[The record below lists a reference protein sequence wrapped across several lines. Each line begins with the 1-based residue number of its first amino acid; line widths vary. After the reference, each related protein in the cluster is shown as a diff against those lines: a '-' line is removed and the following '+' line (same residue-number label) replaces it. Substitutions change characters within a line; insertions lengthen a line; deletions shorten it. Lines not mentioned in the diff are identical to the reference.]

1 MISTAEA
8 GCRRKGFDNLGCR
21 NGSMRSHH
29 CLMAMQRAMVPVM
42 TTHLPNGDRAI
53 LDVRKLED
61 YCLSPS
67 HPRGRHK
74 ARVFRQAL
82 GLAQED
88 AVWLR
93 AAPLEAAVT
102 GEAVPVTTDAWG
114 TYWQLDVVIRRHRMR
129 AVVRTLWIVR
139 TGEDLSRL
147 VTCWV
152 V

>member
-1 MISTAEA
+1 
-8 GCRRKGFDNLGCR
+8 
-21 NGSMRSHH
+21 
-29 CLMAMQRAMVPVM
+29 MAK
-42 TTHLPNGDRAI
+42 HLPNGDRAI
-53 LDVRKLED
+53 LDIRKLEE

-74 ARVFRQAL
+74 ARVFRQTL
-82 GLAQED
+82 GLRQED

-93 AAPLEAAVT
+93 AALLDAAAA
-102 GEAVPVTTDAWG
+102 GEAVPMATDAWG
-114 TYWQLDVVIRRHRMR
+114 TYWQLDSIITRQQKR

-139 TGEDLSRL
+139 TGENLPRL

>member
-1 MISTAEA
+1 
-8 GCRRKGFDNLGCR
+8 
-21 NGSMRSHH
+21 
-29 CLMAMQRAMVPVM
+29 M
-42 TTHLPNGDRAI
+42 TTHLPNGDRAV

-82 GLAQED
+82 GLDQDD
-88 AVWLR
+88 AAWLR
-93 AAPLEAAVT
+93 AALLEAAAA
-102 GEAVPVTTDAWG
+102 GEAVPATTDAWG
-114 TYWQLDVVIRRHRMR
+114 MYWQLDVVIRRHRKR

-139 TGEDLSRL
+139 TGEDLLRL

>member
-1 MISTAEA
+1 MTA
-8 GCRRKGFDNLGCR
+8 
-21 NGSMRSHH
+21 
-29 CLMAMQRAMVPVM
+29 Q
-42 TTHLPNGDRAI
+42 LPNADRAI
-53 LDVRKLED
+53 LDIRKLED

-74 ARVFRQAL
+74 ARVFRDAL
-82 GLAQED
+82 GLDQGD
-88 AVWLR
+88 AAWLR
-93 AAPLEAAVT
+93 AALLAAAAT
-102 GEAVPVTTDAWG
+102 GEAVPLTTDAWG
-114 TYWQLDVVIRRHRMR
+114 TYWQLDVVIRRQRKR

>member
-1 MISTAEA
+1 
-8 GCRRKGFDNLGCR
+8 
-21 NGSMRSHH
+21 
-29 CLMAMQRAMVPVM
+29 M

-53 LDVRKLED
+53 LDIRKLED
-61 YCLSPS
+61 YCLSTS

-82 GLAQED
+82 GLNQDD

-93 AAPLEAAVT
+93 AALLDAAAT
-102 GEAVPVTTDAWG
+102 GEAVPVSTDAWG
-114 TYWQLDVVIRRHRMR
+114 THWRLDVIIRRHRKR

-139 TGEDLSRL
+139 TGEDLARL